1 MRIKDAERISMLSN
15 GDHVAVKTVDG
26 RPLALCIVGASVF
39 QYATLDDWV
48 AVVPAAAS
56 VNGGV
61 KDLRKTATR
70 RE

>member
-1 MRIKDAERISMLSN
+1 MRVKEAERISMLSN

-48 AVVPAAAS
+48 EVVPVAATANGRVKAS
-56 VNGGV
+56 A
-61 KDLRKTATR
+61 DR
-70 RE
+70 RG